1 MSRRK
6 FTIYHPISPTQS
18 IIKDNLPLEWISSN
32 NDWGSFVRLSWY
44 PIVDRFHTHTAQREI
59 LNPIPKLTNDYLST
73 RSRQPQTRDIMI
85 RARLGIPSLTS
96 RSVYTRPWAHQYH
109 RRIHTQRP
117 LRSHHFDTHQFV
129 QRLEAEG
136 LSRSQSEGLMAAIAE
151 VIDESVRNMSRNMVT
166 KTDQEKYS
174 YTQKV
179 DFAQLKSEIQLLEKN
194 DVALMKADNDRLVTD
209 VERLK
214 ARLREEISRTQA
226 SVRLDLNLEK
236 GGFPMLVRNERL
248 IGRTGRIRDESSVQE
263 LKIREV
269 DTRIESEIAGLRTA
283 IEQSKQSTLQYLVTV
298 ATGCAALLM
307 AYMRFRM

>member
-1 MSRRK
+1 
-6 FTIYHPISPTQS
+6 
-18 IIKDNLPLEWISSN
+18 
-32 NDWGSFVRLSWY
+32 
-44 PIVDRFHTHTAQREI
+44 
-59 LNPIPKLTNDYLST
+59 
-73 RSRQPQTRDIMI
+73 MI

-236 GGFPMLVRNERL
+236 EISRTQASVRLDLNLEKGGFPMLVRNERL
-248 IGRTGRIRDESSVQE
+248 TGGIGRIRDESSVQE

-283 IEQSKQSTLQYLVTV
+283 IEQSKLGLLVSRFPPSPSSSSPSWIGGSRSNLQQSTLQYLVTV